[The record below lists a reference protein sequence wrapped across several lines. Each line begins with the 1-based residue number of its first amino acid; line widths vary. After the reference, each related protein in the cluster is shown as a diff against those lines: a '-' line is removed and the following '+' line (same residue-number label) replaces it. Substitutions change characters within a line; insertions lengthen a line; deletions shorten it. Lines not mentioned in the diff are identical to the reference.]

1 MAAAD
6 PAAGVSNTIS
16 EEEVS
21 ALLDRPPME
30 SVRPYDLSSQ
40 RINRT
45 QLPMLQTIAKSFAAR
60 AAGTLSG
67 LVGRDA
73 ALEFT
78 SIESMRAADLQ
89 ASLPTPGAVA
99 AVRLKPLAGLA
110 FMGVQPTL
118 LLALLDAFFGGSG
131 RPAADTQA
139 AVSAAAQR
147 FLTLLLKSFAPDLTA
162 AWTPVSPLE
171 MELAKLETNPR
182 LVPLG
187 SAQESVIVV
196 RFACEFGARS
206 GTIDWMLPETL
217 LTPAIRE
224 ALASDGGKAPARKH
238 EPWGPTLAAAFQET
252 EIEIRAVL
260 GQARISLRELV
271 SLKPGDIIP
280 IEAPQDV
287 TLFAGDVPLR
297 HGRFGVSQG
306 RNALKILPGGSA

>member
-1 MAAAD
+1 MATAGMAAGA
-6 PAAGVSNTIS
+6 SNTIS

-21 ALLDRPPME
+21 ALLDKPSVE
-30 SVRPYDLSSQ
+30 TVRPYDLSAQ

-45 QLPMLQTIAKSFAAR
+45 QLPMLQTIAKSFATR

-73 ALEFT
+73 VLEFT
-78 SIESMRAADLQ
+78 SIESMRAAELQ

-110 FMGVQPTL
+110 FIGVQPPL

-131 RPAADTQA
+131 RPAVDAQA
-139 AVSAAAQR
+139 AVSAAALR
-147 FLTLLLKSFAPDLTA
+147 LLTLLLKSFAPDFTA

-171 MELAKLETNPR
+171 LELVKLETNPR
-182 LVPLG
+182 LVALG
-187 SAQESVIVV
+187 SAQDAVIVV
-196 RFACEFGARS
+196 RFACELGACS

-217 LTPAIRE
+217 LAPLCE

-238 EPWGPTLAAAFQET
+238 ESWGPALSSALHEA

-271 SLKPGDIIP
+271 SLKPGDIVP
-280 IEAPQDV
+280 IEAPHEV
-287 TLFAGDVPLR
+287 TLYAGDVALR
-297 HGRFGVSQG
+297 TGRFGVSQG
-306 RNALKILPGGSA
+306 RNALKILSGGSA

>member
-6 PAAGVSNTIS
+6 PAPGAASTIS

-21 ALLDRPPME
+21 ALLE
-30 SVRPYDLSSQ
+30 KQAAEAVRPYDFSTQ

-78 SIESMRAADLQ
+78 SIESVRAADLQ

-110 FMGVQPTL
+110 FMGVQPVL

-131 RPAADTQA
+131 RPAGDEQA

-147 FLTLLLKSFAPDLTA
+147 FLNLLLKSFAPDLTA

-171 MELAKLETNPR
+171 LELVKLETNPR

-187 SAQESVIVV
+187 SGQEAVIVV
-196 RFACEFGARS
+196 RFACELGARS

-217 LTPAIRE
+217 LAPIRE

-238 EPWGPTLAAAFQET
+238 EPWGPALAAALHET

-271 SLKPGDIIP
+271 SLAPGDIIP
-280 IEAPQDV
+280 IEVPQDV
-287 TLFAGDVPLR
+287 TLYAGEVPLR